1 MIAFTVAH
9 KPYECNMEP
18 SNPSVK
24 QISYVGGCVA
34 QCVKQAG
41 FNLPRRGKAGS
52 SMALWRVIDGMQRAS
67 FLLAALVAGM
77 KPGGSQCSSW
87 WRMEAGAG
95 GQAVRGAGLK
105 GCCPFAWFNAKSC
118 GWDFPFLY
126 HLVIVCLKSSSPLL
140 SVSFLHSL
148 WFLIP

>member
-1 MIAFTVAH
+1 
-9 KPYECNMEP
+9 MEP

-52 SMALWRVIDGMQRAS
+52 SMALWRAIDGMQRAS
-67 FLLAALVAGM
+67 FFLAALVAGM

-87 WRMEAGAG
+87 WRLEAGAR
-95 GQAVRGAGLK
+95 GQAVRGVWDWIVVLLHGFHGTLAFLQLVTSWQRLQVSQCAFATCRHVKKKEQCLVLLGLSRITLI
-105 GCCPFAWFNAKSC
+105 AM
-118 GWDFPFLY
+118 GWVY
-126 HLVIVCLKSSSPLL
+126 
-140 SVSFLHSL
+140 
-148 WFLIP
+148 